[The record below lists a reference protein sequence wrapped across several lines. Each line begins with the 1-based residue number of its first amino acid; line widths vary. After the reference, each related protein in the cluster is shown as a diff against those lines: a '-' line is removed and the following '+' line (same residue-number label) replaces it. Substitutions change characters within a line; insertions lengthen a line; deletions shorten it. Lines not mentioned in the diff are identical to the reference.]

1 MRKFFVCA
9 GLAVAGTTSLQAA
22 YAPDL
27 NPMET
32 AKLWTVSGTLRGF
45 YDDNYNTAPTGP
57 NKRSSFGF
65 EASPSVGLN
74 VPLQQTE
81 LGLRYTY
88 GLYYYQDRES
98 LGQNAID
105 QTHQLDLWVDHA
117 FTERWSAKVQD
128 SLAVGQEPQLLNGG
142 GTLLR
147 AQGDNIHNDGSVTVD
162 TQWTRL
168 LGTEISY
175 ENNFYDYQNS
185 GGTAVSPSLAGLLNR
200 LQHNISLSA
209 NWRLQPTLLAFIGYQ
224 FEQVN
229 YVGNEPIANN
239 PIIPASPI
247 QSDNRDSRS
256 HIVYLGAQY
265 TPLDNV
271 TLAANAGIQ
280 YADYYNPAPGTPST
294 SQVSPY
300 AKLSGTY
307 TYLPGSYVQLGFT
320 QSRNA
325 TDVVSPMANGKITE
339 DQESSVIYGALNH
352 QIMPRLVGSLTGQ
365 IQYSTFNGGAVDG
378 QSQTWYS
385 LGLNFAYTFNPHVSA
400 EVGYNFDDLTSNVP
414 GQKYDR
420 NRVYL
425 GVTGTY

>member
-9 GLAVAGTTSLQAA
+9 GLAVAGTTGLQAA
-22 YAPDL
+22 YTPDL

-45 YDDNYNTAPTGP
+45 YDDNYNTQPTGP
-57 NKRSSFGF
+57 GKRSSFGF
-65 EASPSVGLN
+65 EVSPSVGLN

-117 FTERWSAKVQD
+117 FTERWSTKVQD

-142 GTLLR
+142 TLLR
-147 AQGDNIHNDGSVTVD
+147 AQGDNFHNDGSIAVD

-168 LGTEISY
+168 LGTDISY
-175 ENNFYDYQNS
+175 ENNLYDYQNS
-185 GGTAVSPSLAGLLNR
+185 GGTAVNPSLAGLLNR
-200 LQHNISLSA
+200 LQHDISLNV

-229 YVGNEPIANN
+229 YDGSEPIA
-239 PIIPASPI
+239 PGFV
-247 QSDNRDSRS
+247 SDNRDSRS
-256 HIVYLGAQY
+256 QYGYVGAQY
-265 TPLDNV
+265 TPLDN
-271 TLAANAGIQ
+271 LSLSAQAGIQ
-280 YADYYNPAPGTPST
+280 YADYYNPPTGAPST

-325 TDVVSPMANGKITE
+325 TDVVAPTASGKITE
-339 DQESSVIYGALNH
+339 DQESSVIYGTVNH
-352 QIMPRLVGSLTGQ
+352 QITPRLNGSLVGQ
-365 IQYSTFNGGAVDG
+365 IQYSTFNGGTVDG

-385 LGLNFAYTFNPHVSA
+385 LGLNLAYTINPHVSA

>member
-9 GLAVAGTTSLQAA
+9 GLAVAGTASLQAA

-45 YDDNYNTAPTGP
+45 YDDNYNTQPTGP
-57 NKRSSFGF
+57 GKRSSFGF
-65 EASPSVGLN
+65 EVSPSVGLN

-117 FTERWSAKVQD
+117 FTERWSGKVQD
-128 SLAVGQEPQLLNGG
+128 TLAVGQEPQLLNGG
-142 GTLLR
+142 TLLR
-147 AQGDNIHNDGSVTVD
+147 AQGDNFHNDGTITLD

-175 ENNFYDYQNS
+175 ENNLYDYQNS
-185 GGTAVSPSLAGLLNR
+185 GGNAINPSLAGLLNR
-200 LQHNISLSA
+200 LQHDISLNV
-209 NWRLQPTLLAFIGYQ
+209 NWRLQPTLLAFVGYQ

-229 YVGNEPIANN
+229 YDGGETIALN
-239 PIIPASPI
+239 PLNPTPV

-256 HIVYLGAQY
+256 QYVYVGGQY
-265 TPLDNV
+265 TPLDN
-271 TLAANAGIQ
+271 LSLSAQAGIQ
-280 YADYYNPAPGTPST
+280 YADYYNPAPGDPST
-294 SQVSPY
+294 SQLSPY

-325 TDVVSPMANGKITE
+325 TDVVAPAASGKITE
-339 DQESSVIYGALNH
+339 DQESSVIYGSLNH
-352 QIMPRLVGSLTGQ
+352 QITPRLIASLVGQ
-365 IQYSTFNGGAVDG
+365 IQYSTFNGGTYDG

-385 LGLNFAYTFNPHVSA
+385 MGLNLAYAITPHVST
-400 EVGYNFDDLTSNVP
+400 EIGYNYDDLTSDVP
-414 GQKYDR
+414 GQKYSR

>member
-1 MRKFFVCA
+1 MRKFLVCA
-9 GLAVAGTTSLQAA
+9 GLAVAGTTSLHAA

-45 YDDNYNTAPTGP
+45 YDDNYNTAAPGP

-65 EASPSVGLN
+65 EVSPSVGLN

-88 GLYYYQDRES
+88 GLYYYQDRDH

-147 AQGDNIHNDGSVTVD
+147 AQGDNFHNDGTIVVD

-175 ENNFYDYQNS
+175 ENNLYDYQNS
-185 GGTAVSPSLAGLLNR
+185 GGNFVTPSLAGLLNR
-200 LQHNISLSA
+200 LQHDIVLSV
-209 NWRLQPTLLAFIGYQ
+209 NWRLQPELLAFVGYQ

-229 YVGNEPIANN
+229 YTGSESIGVSG
-239 PIIPASPI
+239 PIIFNSN
-247 QSDNRDSRS
+247 SRDSRS
-256 HIVYLGAQY
+256 HIGYVGAQY

-271 TLAANAGIQ
+271 TLAVNAGIQ
-280 YADYYNPAPGTPST
+280 YADYYNPPAGAPST
-294 SQVSPY
+294 SQISPY

-325 TDVVSPMANGKITE
+325 TDVVAPTASGKVTE
-339 DQESSVIYGALNH
+339 DQETSLIYGSLNH
-352 QIMPRLVGSLTGQ
+352 QITARLAASLTGQ
-365 IQYSTFNGGAVDG
+365 IQYSTFNGGTFDG
-378 QSQTWYS
+378 TSQTWYS
-385 LGLNFAYTFNPHVSA
+385 MGLNLAYTINPHIST
-400 EVGYNFDDLTSNVP
+400 EIGYNFDDLTSKVP

>member
-9 GLAVAGTTSLQAA
+9 GLAVAGTASLQAA

-45 YDDNYNTAPTGP
+45 YDDNYNTQPSGPT
-57 NKRSSFGF
+57 KRSSFGF
-65 EASPSVGLN
+65 EVSPSVGLN

-117 FTERWSAKVQD
+117 FTERWSGKVQD
-128 SLAVGQEPQLLNGG
+128 TLAVGQEPQLLNGG
-142 GTLLR
+142 TLLR
-147 AQGDNIHNDGSVTVD
+147 AEGDNIHNDGTITLD

-175 ENNFYDYQNS
+175 ENNLYDYQNS
-185 GGTAVSPSLAGLLNR
+185 GGNFINPSLAGLLNR
-200 LQHNISLSA
+200 LQHDISLNV
-209 NWRLQPTLLAFIGYQ
+209 NWRLQPTLLAFVGYQ

-229 YVGNEPIANN
+229 YTGNESIAAEG
-239 PIIPASPI
+239 PIIFN
-247 QSDNRDSRS
+247 SDSRDSRS
-256 HIVYLGAQY
+256 QYVYAGGQY
-265 TPLDNV
+265 TPLDN
-271 TLAANAGIQ
+271 LSLSAQAGIQ

-294 SQVSPY
+294 SQLSPY

-325 TDVVSPMANGKITE
+325 TDVAAPTASGKITE
-339 DQESSVIYGALNH
+339 DQESSVIYGSLNH
-352 QIMPRLVGSLTGQ
+352 QITPRLIGSLVGQ
-365 IQYSTFNGGAVDG
+365 IQYSTFNGGTYDG

-385 LGLNFAYTFNPHVSA
+385 LGLNLAYTITPHVST
-400 EVGYNFDDLTSNVP
+400 EIGYNYDDLTSNVP
-414 GQKYDR
+414 GEKYSR